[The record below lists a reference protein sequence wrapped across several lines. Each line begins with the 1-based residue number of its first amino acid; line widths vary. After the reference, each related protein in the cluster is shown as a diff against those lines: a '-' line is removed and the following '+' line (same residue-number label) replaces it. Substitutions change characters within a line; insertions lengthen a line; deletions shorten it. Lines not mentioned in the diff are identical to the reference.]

1 MYHPLL
7 EETKTDR
14 GSAERLALL
23 SAIVNSSD
31 DAIVGK
37 TTDGV
42 ITSWNRGAQ
51 DIYGYQPEEVI
62 GRPMA
67 ILCPLDRV
75 GEIQDILERIRRGER
90 VSNFETVRRRKDGT
104 TFPASVTVSPAY
116 DGDGAMIGVSSIG
129 RDVTESRRRAD
140 DLDQANRNLES
151 FTYSV
156 SHDLRAP
163 LRAMSGFSAALQEEY
178 RDVLGDVGRGYA
190 ERIQAAGDQMA
201 RLIDD
206 LLRLSRVLRS
216 PMHFQTVDLGAEVAQ
231 IAADL
236 QRGEPGRSVRFAIQR
251 PVEARADRTL
261 IRTVL
266 ENLVGN
272 AWKFTSHRQDALI
285 EFGTAPGEDAPVCCY
300 VRDNGAGFDPAYA
313 DKLFAPFER
322 LHAASEFPARNRPGQ
337 RAADRGAPRRPGLG
351 PRRGGRR
358 RDLLFHAR
366 HQGNAMKNRTIP
378 AGSALGS
385 RGCIDE

>member
-1 MYHPLL
+1 VYQTPL
-7 EETKTDR
+7 EEIPVDHDSS
-14 GSAERLALL
+14 GLAFL

-37 TTDGV
+37 TLDGV
-42 ITSWNRGAQ
+42 ITSWNEGAEA
-51 DIYGYQPEEVI
+51 IYGYRAEEIV

-67 ILCPLDRV
+67 VLCPLDRV
-75 GEIQDILERIRRGER
+75 GEIQEILERIRRGER
-90 VSNFETVRRRKDGT
+90 VSHFETVRRRKDGT

-116 DGDGAMIGVSSIG
+116 DGDGTMIGVSSIG
-129 RDVTESRRRAD
+129 RDITESRHAADELGRAN
-140 DLDQANRNLES
+140 QNLES

-163 LRAMSGFSAALQEEY
+163 LRAMTGFSAALQEEY
-178 RDVLGDVGRGYA
+178 QDVLGEVGRGYA

-206 LLRLSRVLRS
+206 LLHLSQVLRATLHLQ
-216 PMHFQTVDLGAEVAQ
+216 PVDLGGEVAQ

-236 QRGEPGRSVRFAIQR
+236 QLASPDRSVRFVIQR
-251 PVEARADRTL
+251 PVDARADRTL

-272 AWKFTSHRQDALI
+272 AWKFTSHRADGLI
-285 EFGTAPGEDAPVCCY
+285 EFGTMPMADAEVCCY

-313 DKLFAPFER
+313 DKLFQPFQR
-322 LHAASEFPARNRPGQ
+322 LHSAGEFPGT
-337 RAADRGAPRRPGLG
+337 GVGLASV
-351 PRRGGRR
+351 RQIVERHGGRAWAQGAVGEGATFFFTL
-358 RDLLFHAR
+358 DAR
-366 HQGNAMKNRTIP
+366 EMP
-378 AGSALGS
+378 
-385 RGCIDE
+385 